1 MKRFGLWVL
10 AATLI
15 CGATVF
21 TSCEGII
28 DNTVPTQKKY
38 RLVQRKQVYSDTDA
52 DVYYIT
58 DYGYDDQGR
67 LKSYTRTGYNVDDIV
82 AKFTYTYGDHYI
94 IENRGDYSFYLT
106 LNDDGLIVKH
116 DHITTEDG
124 VETITPNYL
133 FGYGDGRLL
142 TYEELEVNSLENFH
156 WENGDLMYYMK
167 DNMESSVSMTE
178 YTRSGQSVDNGY
190 TNCPLSTM
198 SEGLY
203 LMGYYGKP
211 SKHLESHHK
220 TTATTAKSNVIM
232 EDDYTYTVAD
242 GHVVEMVDN
251 ASVIAKMGI
260 IEYKTERTI
269 TTTFTYEEY

>member
-1 MKRFGLWVL
+1 ML

-67 LKSYTRTGYNVDDIV
+67 LKSYTRTGYNVDYIV
-82 AKFTYTYGDHYI
+82 AKITYTYGDHYI

-156 WENGDLMYYMK
+156 WGNGDLMYYMK
-167 DNMESSVSMTE
+167 DNMESSDSTSILSASERLSAMSVSL
-178 YTRSGQSVDNGY
+178 R
-190 TNCPLSTM
+190 
-198 SEGLY
+198 
-203 LMGYYGKP
+203 
-211 SKHLESHHK
+211 
-220 TTATTAKSNVIM
+220 
-232 EDDYTYTVAD
+232 
-242 GHVVEMVDN
+242 
-251 ASVIAKMGI
+251 
-260 IEYKTERTI
+260 
-269 TTTFTYEEY
+269 